1 MSKGANSAGRRKTL
15 KSNLS
20 LWLPVGVWTGV
31 IFWLSSQPH
40 LPNVPIIGAI
50 YWGDKIEHAIAYGIG
65 GWLVWRALGGR
76 MFGWRR
82 VIVAI
87 VIAAAYG
94 LTDEIHQ
101 HFVPPRDFDV
111 FDLTADIFG
120 SAIAAFAL
128 ALGAKPRRNEKR
140 GM

>member
-1 MSKGANSAGRRKTL
+1 MSKGANGAGRRKIP

-20 LWLPVGVWTGV
+20 LWLPVGVWMGV

-50 YWGDKIEHAIAYGIG
+50 DWGDKIEHAIAYAIG
-65 GWLVWRALGGR
+65 GWLTWRALGGR
-76 MFGWRR
+76 MFGRRR

-101 HFVPPRDFDV
+101 RFVPPRQFDM
-111 FDLTADIFG
+111 FDLTADVVG

-128 ALGAKPRRNEKR
+128 GLAAKARRNGKR
-140 GM
+140 GT

>member
-1 MSKGANSAGRRKTL
+1 MSEGASSAGRRKTP

-20 LWLPVGVWTGV
+20 LWLPVGVWMGV
-31 IFWLSSQPH
+31 TFWLSSQPH

-50 YWGDKIEHAIAYGIG
+50 YWGDKIEHAIAYASG
-65 GWLVWRALGGR
+65 GWLTWRALGGR
-76 MFGWRR
+76 MFGRRR

-101 HFVPPRDFDV
+101 HFVPPREFDV
-111 FDLTADIFG
+111 FDLTADSVG
-120 SAIAAFAL
+120 SAIAALAL
-128 ALGAKPRRNEKR
+128 ALAAKPRRDGK
-140 GM
+140 GSI